1 MIQTMP
7 MTVEQIV
14 AESRQLPPEQLAAL
28 LDRLTVELHEV
39 PDPAIDQLWADEAE
53 RRREEIRSGKVKAVP
68 GEQVMARA
76 RKIVG
81 L

>member
-1 MIQTMP
+1 MP

-14 AESRQLPPEQLAAL
+14 EESRRLQPEELTEL
-28 LDRLTVELHEV
+28 LDLLTVELYET
-39 PDPAIDQLWADEAE
+39 PDPEIDRLWADEAE
-53 RRREEIRSGKVKAVP
+53 RRLDEIRSGKVKAIP
-68 GEQVMARA
+68 GDEVMARA

>member
-1 MIQTMP
+1 MIQIMP

-14 AESRQLPPEQLAAL
+14 AESRQLQPEQLAEL
-28 LDRLTVELHEV
+28 LDRPTVELHET
-39 PDPAIDQLWADEAE
+39 PDPEIDQLWADEAE
-53 RRREEIRSGKVKAVP
+53 RRLDEIRSGKVKAIP
-68 GEQVMARA
+68 GDEVMASA